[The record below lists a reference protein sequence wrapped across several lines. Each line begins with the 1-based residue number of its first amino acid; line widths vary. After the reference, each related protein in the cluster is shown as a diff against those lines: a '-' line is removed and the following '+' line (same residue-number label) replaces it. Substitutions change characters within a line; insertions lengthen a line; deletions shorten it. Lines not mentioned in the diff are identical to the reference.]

1 MKPDCPKCQA
11 GKCNHLS
18 TNADVTTRTHDYLTG
33 AYEERMRIIQ
43 LIEDTYADPDFEE
56 LGSFVFSQDI
66 IELIQKG
73 QQ

>member
-1 MKPDCPKCQA
+1 
-11 GKCNHLS
+11 
-18 TNADVTTRTHDYLTG
+18 
-33 AYEERMRIIQ
+33 MRIIQ

>member
-1 MKPDCPKCQA
+1 MKDKGREQKLYQL
-11 GKCNHLS
+11 GVLHGL
-18 TNADVTTRTHDYLTG
+18 R
-33 AYEERMRIIQ
+33 YERERIIK
-43 LIEDTYADPDFEE
+43 LIEETYADPDFEE

>member
-1 MKPDCPKCQA
+1 MSEIQDII
-11 GKCNHLS
+11 
-18 TNADVTTRTHDYLTG
+18 TNASIKAFNSGLSHGVVQ
-33 AYEERMRIIQ
+33 ERERIIK
-43 LIEDTYADPDFEE
+43 LLEDTYADPDFEE